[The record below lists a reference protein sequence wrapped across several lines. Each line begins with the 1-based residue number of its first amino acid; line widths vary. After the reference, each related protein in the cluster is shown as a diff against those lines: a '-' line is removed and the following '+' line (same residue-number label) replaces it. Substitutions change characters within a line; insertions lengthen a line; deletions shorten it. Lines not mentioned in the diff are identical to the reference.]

1 MGDAHDVRDWL
12 RARHDDL
19 VAELIGW
26 VRIRSVM
33 GR

>member
-1 MGDAHDVRDWL
+1 MGDADDVRDWL